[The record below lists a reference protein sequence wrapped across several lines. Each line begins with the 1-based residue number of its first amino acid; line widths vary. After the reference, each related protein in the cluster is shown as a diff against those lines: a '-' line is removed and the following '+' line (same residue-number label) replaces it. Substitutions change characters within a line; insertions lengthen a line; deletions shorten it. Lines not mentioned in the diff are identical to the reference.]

1 MHEQKRIHSYRDRL
15 SFPFFLFALLHV
27 IPLSLT
33 AQQNDTLAVLP
44 DTVQSSAPY
53 DTTAKAK
60 SDLEGP
66 IKYWADYIK
75 LKENGDYILLKG
87 NAKLVYQNM
96 TLTAAIIEINR
107 RTNTLYARGVADS
120 LDADSNLVY
129 RDTPVFVEKGDEPI
143 RGDFIEYNFKTRR
156 GKIKGG
162 KTEMEPGYYKGSE
175 VVKIGQNTMLVNTGY
190 FTSCEY
196 IDHPHYYFKS
206 TRMRVKIKDQIIAEP
221 IYFYIADVPLFWL
234 PLGIFPNKKGRHS
247 GLVVPSFGESRVGG
261 RYLRGMGYYW
271 APNDYFDA
279 EFLTDF
285 YDKLGFAY
293 RARANYKVRYKLEG
307 SVSGEFFPYDLYTG
321 AKKERWS
328 FTFRHNQVID
338 RTMRISGSGTF
349 VSDKSFANDL
359 SPSQDERLNQNLS
372 SNLSITKSWGSKNNM
387 SINLSRNQNLQTD
400 RIDYT
405 LPNISFNHSRT
416 SIFESIT
423 GQKSGAQ
430 KSWYENIFFTY
441 NARLINKGSSFRASD
456 STMQETQQSGMQHRL
471 ALSSATQRLF
481 RYINITPSF
490 NYTEDWVNET
500 TEAWYNPDSM
510 RIEEQNKKQ
519 FAARRI
525 FNFNVNAS
533 TTLYGL
539 FEPDISTLK
548 FVRHKMTPTVDFR
561 FQPDFS
567 EPGYGYVTY
576 LTDSS
581 GTVQKIDRF
590 RNSAFGGTPSSR
602 TRMMSISLRNTFEG
616 KFIDEEGKETK
627 SNLLTANFNT
637 SYNFLADSVRFS
649 RLNTYLSTTIYGKR
663 IDLRLQ
669 HSFYK
674 PKKSGVGDSKD
685 FAPLPRLI
693 SLNTSF
699 NFNVNNKTFSKLF
712 GKEEKESK
720 QKSKSEETTAKED
733 DDELGTAQIQQEII
747 DYREE
752 TKKLELPW
760 SASFG
765 LTYSLN
771 YNNVNNPQQRIGFS
785 ARVNFH
791 LTKNWK
797 IGWNAHADLVKG
809 EITSQNF
816 NIYRDLHC
824 WEMSIGWQPQIDYYS
839 FRINIKSSVL
849 KDIKLEKR
857 PTGTS
862 RYY

>member
-1 MHEQKRIHSYRDRL
+1 MWIYV
-15 SFPFFLFALLHV
+15 FLFVLFAAV
-27 IPLSLT
+27 QS
-33 AQQNDTLAVLP
+33 QQSDTL
-44 DTVQSSAPY
+44 SAPG
-53 DTTAKAK
+53 DTLQTAATDSLAAEKEK
-60 SDLEGP
+60 GDLEGP
-66 IKYWADYIK
+66 IRYWADHIK
-75 LKENGDYILLKG
+75 LKNNGDYILLKG
-87 NAKLVYQNM
+87 KAKLVYQNM
-96 TLTAAIIEINR
+96 TLTAAIIEID
-107 RTNTLYARGVADS
+107 RTKSTLYARGAADS
-120 LDADSNLVY
+120 LDADSNLVF

-162 KTEMEPGYYKGSE
+162 KTEMEPGYYKGQE
-175 VVKIGQNTMLVNTGY
+175 VVKIGRNTMLVNTGY

-196 IDHPHYYFKS
+196 IDDPHYYFKS

-279 EFLTDF
+279 EFLLDF

-293 RARANYKVRYKLEG
+293 RARANYKVRYKLNG
-307 SVSGEFFPYDLYTG
+307 YVSGEFFPYDLYTG

-328 FTFRHNQVID
+328 FTFRHNQIID
-338 RTMRISGSGTF
+338 RNLRISGSGTF

-359 SPSQDERLNQNLS
+359 SPNMDERLNQNIS
-372 SNLSITKSWGSKNNM
+372 SNISISKTFNRNNSM
-387 SINLSRNQNLQTD
+387 NINLSRNQNLQTE

-405 LPNISFNHSRT
+405 LPNISFNHTRT
-416 SIFESIT
+416 SIYETIT
-423 GQKSGAQ
+423 GKKGGAQ
-430 KSWYENIFFTY
+430 KSWYQNIFFTY
-441 NARLINKGSSFRASD
+441 NARLINKGSRYLTAD
-456 STMQETQQSGMQHRL
+456 STIEETQQNGVRHQL
-471 ALSSATQRLF
+471 AFSSATQKLF
-481 RYINITPSF
+481 RYLNITPKF
-490 NYTEDWVNET
+490 NYTEDWTNEVT
-500 TEAWYNPDSM
+500 DAWYNPDSM
-510 RIEEQNKKQ
+510 RIETETKKQ
-519 FAARRI
+519 FAVRRT
-525 FNFNVNAS
+525 FNFNISAN

-539 FEPDISTLK
+539 FEPNIGSLR
-548 FVRHKMTPTVDFR
+548 FIRHKLTPNIDFN

-567 EPGYGYVTY
+567 DPNYGYVNY
-576 LTDSS
+576 VTDSA
-581 GTVQKIDRF
+581 GVVKKIDRF
-590 RNSAFGGTPSSR
+590 QTSPFGATPSSR
-602 TRMMSISLRNTFEG
+602 RRMMSINLRNNFEG
-616 KFIDEEGKETK
+616 KFIDEDGNEKK
-627 SNLLTANFNT
+627 RNLLTANFMT

-649 RLNTYLSTTIYGKR
+649 RLSTYLATQIYGKQ
-663 IDLRLQ
+663 INLRLQ

-674 PKKSGVGDSKD
+674 PNKNGTGDSAE
-685 FAPLPRLI
+685 FASFPRLI

-699 NFNVNNKTFSKLF
+699 NFSINNKTFAQWFGDKQEEKKEDV
-712 GKEEKESK
+712 GKEKPEDE
-720 QKSKSEETTAKED
+720 ED
-733 DDELGTAQIQQEII
+733 DGLNTAQIQQEVI

-752 TKKLELPW
+752 TKKLDIPW

-765 LTYSLN
+765 LTYALN
-771 YNNVNNPQQRIGFS
+771 YNNVNSPQKRIGFS

-849 KDIKLEKR
+849 KDIKVEKR
-857 PTGTS
+857 PSGTS